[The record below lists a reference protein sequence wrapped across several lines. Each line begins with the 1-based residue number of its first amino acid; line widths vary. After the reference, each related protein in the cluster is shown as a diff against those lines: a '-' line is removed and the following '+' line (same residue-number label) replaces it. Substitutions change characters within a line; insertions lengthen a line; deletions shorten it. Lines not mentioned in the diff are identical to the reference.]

1 MNRNDFNRF
10 ISGGALPGPGDLEG
24 IRELTD
30 LFPWFHAA
38 HLVLLR
44 GLKENADVR
53 FESQLRS
60 SALSVSD
67 REVLYHYLF
76 MQPAEPEIKAV
87 TEAVTEVMEEPDAE
101 TSQLQ
106 ETGAEAEA
114 VVIHEA
120 EAEVES
126 VVIHETESEAESV
139 VVHEAETQVEP
150 EPEPEPE
157 PGVISSAAAVTTV
170 VTTREELIAEI
181 EARLAEMASAS
192 ATVLELDHASQSEPE
207 SVPEPEPESEQ
218 PEESVAH
225 PHEEEELL
233 EFIGDE
239 EPVAPEPEQKLTPA
253 DLIDRFIMT
262 SPRIERMTPA
272 AEQPV
277 KDLAEPSA
285 EEQGTFITETLARIY
300 VNQGYYFKAI
310 NIYEKLSLKY
320 PEKSAYFASRI
331 EKIKELIK

>member
-76 MQPAEPEIKAV
+76 MHPAEPEIEAEV
-87 TEAVTEVMEEPDAE
+87 EAVTEVTEEPDAE

-106 ETGAEAEA
+106 EAEAESVMIHEA
-114 VVIHEA
+114 ESAVESVVIHEA
-120 EAEVES
+120 EAQVE
-126 VVIHETESEAESV
+126 T
-139 VVHEAETQVEP
+139 EP
-150 EPEPEPE
+150 EPETEPVPDAEPE
-157 PGVISSAAAVTTV
+157 VFSAAAAVTAV

-192 ATVLELDHASQSEPE
+192 ATVLELDHASQPEPE
-207 SVPEPEPESEQ
+207 QEHESEFVPEPEPEQ
-218 PEESVAH
+218 PAESVE
-225 PHEEEELL
+225 PPSDEEELL

-239 EPVAPEPEQKLTPA
+239 EPLTPEPEQKLTPS

>member
-76 MQPAEPEIKAV
+76 MQTAEPEIKAV
-87 TEAVTEVMEEPDAE
+87 
-101 TSQLQ
+101 
-106 ETGAEAEA
+106 AEAEP

-120 EAEVES
+120 EA
-126 VVIHETESEAESV
+126 
-139 VVHEAETQVEP
+139 QVEP
-150 EPEPEPE
+150 EPEPEAEPE
-157 PGVISSAAAVTTV
+157 VISAEAAVTAV

-192 ATVLELDHASQSEPE
+192 ATVLELDHDSQ
-207 SVPEPEPESEQ
+207 PEPESEPEPEQ
-218 PEESVAH
+218 PAESVE
-225 PHEEEELL
+225 PPPDEEELL

-272 AEQPV
+272 AEQQV
-277 KDLAEPSA
+277 KDMAEPST

>member
-76 MQPAEPEIKAV
+76 MQPAQPEIK
-87 TEAVTEVMEEPDAE
+87 AVTEVMEEPDAE

-106 ETGAEAEA
+106 ETWAEAEA
-114 VVIHEA
+114 VVIHET
-120 EAEVES
+120 EA
-126 VVIHETESEAESV
+126 
-139 VVHEAETQVEP
+139 QVDTEP
-150 EPEPEPE
+150 E
-157 PGVISSAAAVTTV
+157 VISAAIAVTAV
-170 VTTREELIAEI
+170 VTTREELIADI

-192 ATVLELDHASQSEPE
+192 SAVLELDHATQ
-207 SVPEPEPESEQ
+207 PEPEPEPEPEQ
-218 PEESVAH
+218 PAESVE
-225 PHEEEELL
+225 PQPEEEELL
-233 EFIGDE
+233 ELLGDE
-239 EPVAPEPEQKLTPA
+239 EPVAPEPEEKLTPA

-277 KDLAEPSA
+277 KDLAEPST

>member
-10 ISGGALPGPGDLEG
+10 ISGGSLPGPGDLEG

-76 MQPAEPEIKAV
+76 MQPAGPE
-87 TEAVTEVMEEPDAE
+87 TETVVQAVTEVMEEPIAE

-106 ETGAEAEA
+106 E
-114 VVIHEA
+114 
-120 EAEVES
+120 AEVQ
-126 VVIHETESEAESV
+126 A
-139 VVHEAETQVEP
+139 EP
-150 EPEPEPE
+150 EPEPDAGEIAP
-157 PGVISSAAAVTTV
+157 AAAVMAV

-192 ATVLELDHASQSEPE
+192 AVVLELDHAAQ
-207 SVPEPEPESEQ
+207 PEPEPAPEPEPVQ
-218 PEESVAH
+218 PAESVA
-225 PHEEEELL
+225 PPPEEEELL

-272 AEQPV
+272 AEQPL
-277 KDLAEPSA
+277 KDLAEPST

-331 EKIKELIK
+331 EKIKESIK

>member
-10 ISGGALPGPGDLEG
+10 ISGGALPGPRDLEG

-76 MQPAEPEIKAV
+76 MQPAEPEIKAAS
-87 TEAVTEVMEEPDAE
+87 EAVTEVMEEPDVE

-106 ETGAEAEA
+106 EAEAETEA
-114 VVIHEA
+114 IVIHEA
-120 EAEVES
+120 EA
-126 VVIHETESEAESV
+126 
-139 VVHEAETQVEP
+139 QVDTEP
-150 EPEPEPE
+150 EPEAEPVPDAEPE
-157 PGVISSAAAVTTV
+157 VFSAAAAVTAV

-192 ATVLELDHASQSEPE
+192 ATVLELDHASQPEPEPEPE
-207 SVPEPEPESEQ
+207 SVPEPEPEQ
-218 PEESVAH
+218 PKESVAQ

-233 EFIGDE
+233 ELLGDE
-239 EPVAPEPEQKLTPA
+239 EPVAPEPEQKLTPS

>member
-10 ISGGALPGPGDLEG
+10 ISGGALPGPRDLEG

-76 MQPAEPEIKAV
+76 MQPAEPEMKAA
-87 TEAVTEVMEEPDAE
+87 TEAVTEVMEEPYVE

-106 ETGAEAEA
+106 EAEAETEA
-114 VVIHEA
+114 IVIHEA
-120 EAEVES
+120 EA
-126 VVIHETESEAESV
+126 
-139 VVHEAETQVEP
+139 QVDTEP
-150 EPEPEPE
+150 EPEAEPVPDAEPE
-157 PGVISSAAAVTTV
+157 VFSAAAAVTAV

-192 ATVLELDHASQSEPE
+192 ATVLELDHASQPEPESESE
-207 SVPEPEPESEQ
+207 SVPEPEPEPESESVPEPEPEQ
-218 PEESVAH
+218 PKESVAQ
-225 PHEEEELL
+225 PHEDEELL
-233 EFIGDE
+233 ELLGDE
-239 EPVAPEPEQKLTPA
+239 EPVAPEPEQKLTPS

>member
-76 MQPAEPEIKAV
+76 MQTAEPEIKAV
-87 TEAVTEVMEEPDAE
+87 
-101 TSQLQ
+101 
-106 ETGAEAEA
+106 AEAEPFVIHETETEA
-114 VVIHEA
+114 EPFVIHEAKTEAEPVVIHEA
-120 EAEVES
+120 EA
-126 VVIHETESEAESV
+126 
-139 VVHEAETQVEP
+139 QVEP
-150 EPEPEPE
+150 EPEPEAEPE
-157 PGVISSAAAVTTV
+157 VISAEAAVTAV

-192 ATVLELDHASQSEPE
+192 ATVLELDHDSQ
-207 SVPEPEPESEQ
+207 PEPESEPEPEQ
-218 PEESVAH
+218 PSESVE
-225 PHEEEELL
+225 PPPDEEELL

-262 SPRIERMTPA
+262 SPTH
-272 AEQPV
+272 
-277 KDLAEPSA
+277 
-285 EEQGTFITETLARIY
+285 
-300 VNQGYYFKAI
+300 
-310 NIYEKLSLKY
+310 
-320 PEKSAYFASRI
+320 
-331 EKIKELIK
+331 

>member
-76 MQPAEPEIKAV
+76 MQPAEPEIKA
-87 TEAVTEVMEEPDAE
+87 E
-101 TSQLQ
+101 
-106 ETGAEAEA
+106 AEAEPVVIQEA
-114 VVIHEA
+114 ETEAEPVVIHEA
-120 EAEVES
+120 EA
-126 VVIHETESEAESV
+126 
-139 VVHEAETQVEP
+139 QVEP
-150 EPEPEPE
+150 EPEPEAEPE
-157 PGVISSAAAVTTV
+157 PEPEPEVFSAEAAVMAV

-192 ATVLELDHASQSEPE
+192 ATVLELDHASQPESE
-207 SVPEPEPESEQ
+207 SVPEPEPEPEQ
-218 PEESVAH
+218 PAESVE
-225 PHEEEELL
+225 PPPYEEELL

-262 SPRIERMTPA
+262 NPRIERMTPA
-272 AEQPV
+272 AEQQV
-277 KDLAEPSA
+277 KDLAEPST
-285 EEQGTFITETLARIY
+285 EEQGTFITETLAGIY